1 MWYIQII
8 PNEDYNEYNIQ
19 GIQLLY
25 MIIDE
30 IYNSIKEICNE
41 DYKMLNNQIEKHIKN
56 YINNMHKNKIELI
69 VYNYGI
75 DNAIVLLNHQNN
87 TKKKYINTSS
97 INLLYCILQSKFNIH
112 YIIEYSINPYFDKV
126 YCFNAVIIIQK
137 FWRKVLSHKNELK
150 KLKAITE
157 VNFLIDKI
165 NKEIDGE
172 PAKKVLIYLV
182 IKFKKRMSTTSNV

>member
-8 PNEDYNEYNIQ
+8 PNEDYDEYNIQ

-30 IYNSIKEICNE
+30 IYNSMEFKYNE
-41 DYKMLNNQIEKHIKN
+41 DYKIINNKLEKHIKN
-56 YINNMHKNKIELI
+56 YINKLDARKIELI

-75 DNAIVLLNHQNN
+75 DNAIVLLNHKNN
-87 TKKKYINTSS
+87 TKEKYINTSS
-97 INLLYCILQSKFNIH
+97 INLLYCILKSKFNIH

-157 VNFLIDKI
+157 VNVLIDKI

-182 IKFKKRMSTTSNV
+182 NKFKKRMSTTLHV